1 MPCPDDGA
9 RGGWGRAVKEGVA
22 GMSVRGATELRREAQ
37 DVQHAPDT
45 PAAHGAGDA
54 PDTPALSIIVPV
66 YNECATLEALV
77 GECRD
82 VLEPLGIGWELI
94 FVDDGSTDGSFRTI
108 GELHGAD
115 PRVRGIRLRTNLGK
129 SAALAVGFRA
139 ARGERLITMDGDL
152 QDDPREIPR
161 LLAALDEG
169 ADLVSGWKASRQD
182 AFSRVLAS
190 RLFNRLSRLVSKI
203 ELHDVNCGLK
213 AYRREVVAEV
223 PLYGELHRFIPLLA
237 HWRGFRIAEI
247 AVSHR
252 PRAVGRSR
260 YGWSRAL
267 RGAMDLVTVLCITR
281 YNRRPAHFFSLP
293 GAALIA
299 VGGLICAYIAYLR
312 LAYGHIMHRHPLLM
326 FAILLVVVGVQLF
339 TTGLLGEMM
348 VDATSRIDEDYDAAR
363 KV

>member
-1 MPCPDDGA
+1 MAVVGMPDMRAPDA
-9 RGGWGRAVKEGVA
+9 PAL
-22 GMSVRGATELRREAQ
+22 RGA
-37 DVQHAPDT
+37 D
-45 PAAHGAGDA
+45 DA
-54 PDTPALSIIVPV
+54 PALSIVVPV
-66 YNECATLEALV
+66 YNERATLEPLV
-77 GECRD
+77 EECRA
-82 VLEPLGIGWELI
+82 VLEPLAIAWELI
-94 FVDDGSTDGSFRTI
+94 FVDDGSIDGSFAAI
-108 GELHGAD
+108 AELHGRDA
-115 PRVRGIRLRTNLGK
+115 RVRGIRLRTNLGK

-139 ARGERLITMDGDL
+139 SRGARIVTMDGDL

-182 AFSRVLAS
+182 SFSRVLAS
-190 RLFNRLSRLVSKI
+190 RLFNALSRLVSKI

-260 YGWSRAL
+260 YGWSRAV
-267 RGAMDLVTVLCITR
+267 RGIMDLVTVLCITR

-299 VGGLICAYIAYLR
+299 VGGAICVYIAYVR
-312 LAYGHIMHRHPLLM
+312 LAYGHILHRHPLLM
-326 FAILLVVVGVQLF
+326 FAGLLVVVGVQLF

-348 VDATSRIDEDYDAAR
+348 VDAGRRIDEDYDAAR
-363 KV
+363 KL